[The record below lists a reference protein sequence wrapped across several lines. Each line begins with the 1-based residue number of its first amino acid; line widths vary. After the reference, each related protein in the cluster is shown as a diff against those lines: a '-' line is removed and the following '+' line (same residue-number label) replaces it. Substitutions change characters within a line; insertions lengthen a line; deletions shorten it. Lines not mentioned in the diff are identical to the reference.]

1 MIAVTSLLDQS
12 HSQRVNEL
20 TEMLDQKFGLNEVK
34 MTPYPHLTLLTA
46 EIPDMEELQ
55 QYLVQTTRETEPF
68 TIRTT
73 GLGVFPG
80 EKPVIY
86 IPVLRTNMLNQLHA
100 RLHRD
105 ISEMS
110 SEMGIYYNPNMW
122 LPHISLALG
131 DTSPELLG
139 PVLTFLSNYN
149 FNWEIRIDNLTILQK
164 CGDYYLK
171 EDEYTFGRKELTM

>member
-12 HSQRVNEL
+12 HSDRVTEL
-20 TEMLDQKFGLNEVK
+20 TELLDQKFGLNEVK

-46 EIPDMEELQ
+46 EIPDKEELQ
-55 QYLVQTTRETEPF
+55 QYLEQTALETESF
-68 TIRTT
+68 SIRTT

-86 IPVLRTNMLNQLHA
+86 IPVLRTAPLNQLHM

-131 DTSPELLG
+131 DTSPEVLG
-139 PVLTFLSNYN
+139 PVLTFLFSYN
-149 FNWEIRIDNLTILQK
+149 FNWEIKIDNLTILQK

-171 EDEYTFGRKELTM
+171 EDEYHLGRAELTI

>member
-12 HSQRVNEL
+12 HADRVTEL
-20 TEMLDQKFGLNEVK
+20 TELLEKKFGLCGVK

-46 EIPDMEELQ
+46 EVPDMEELRE
-55 QYLVQTTRETEPF
+55 YLEQTSRETEPF
-68 TIRTT
+68 SIRTT

-80 EKPVIY
+80 ETPVIY
-86 IPVLRTNMLNQLHA
+86 IPVLRTHPLNQLHA
-100 RLHRD
+100 RLHRN

-131 DTSPELLG
+131 DTSSEMLG
-139 PVLTFLSNYN
+139 PVLTFLSDFN
-149 FNWEIRIDNLTILQK
+149 FNWEIKLDNLTILQK
-164 CGDYYLK
+164 AGDYYLK
-171 EDEYTFGRKELTM
+171 EEEYHFGRKELTV

>member
-12 HSQRVNEL
+12 HSDRVTEL
-20 TEMLDQKFGLNEVK
+20 TELLEKKFGLSGVK

-46 EIPDMEELQ
+46 EVPDMEELRE
-55 QYLVQTTRETEPF
+55 YLEQTCRETEPF
-68 TIRTT
+68 SIRTT

-80 EKPVIY
+80 ETPVIY
-86 IPVLRTNMLNQLHA
+86 IPVLRTAPLNQLHA
-100 RLHRD
+100 CLHRD

-131 DTSPELLG
+131 DTSPEMLG
-139 PVLTFLSNYN
+139 PVLTFLSDFN
-149 FNWEIRIDNLTILQK
+149 FNWEIKVDNLTILQK

-171 EDEYTFGRKELTM
+171 EEEFHFGRKELTI